1 MFDLV
6 QLAAAVPATHP
17 TLLSRGMPA
26 EGFLEL
32 GTAKVA
38 QFVTF
43 LKVLVVAAAL
53 FVIIKEYLK
62 RQSIGAAI
70 GAIVTASLVIWGVN
84 HITWGEAHVGD
95 ELNGSPA
102 LTAPAGGP
110 AFAVVSRVP
119 AGLGAVTDAGPVR
132 GGFVTVIA
140 SGHAGR

>member
-17 TLLSRGMPA
+17 TLLSGGMPA

-43 LKVLVVAAAL
+43 LKVLVVAGAL

-95 ELNGSPA
+95 ELNGSPV

-110 AFAVVSRVP
+110 AFAAVSRVP
-119 AGLGAVTDAGPVR
+119 AGPGAVTDAGPVR
-132 GGFVTVIA
+132 GGIVTVIA
-140 SGHAGR
+140 SGPAGR